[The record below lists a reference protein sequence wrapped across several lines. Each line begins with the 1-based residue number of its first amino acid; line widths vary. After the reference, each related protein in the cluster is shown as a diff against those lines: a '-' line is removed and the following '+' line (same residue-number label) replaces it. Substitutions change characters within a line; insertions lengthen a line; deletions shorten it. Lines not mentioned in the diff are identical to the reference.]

1 MKKILLFLMTL
12 LSLQGQAQL
21 TRVVTF
27 DFQQPT
33 KLSPPVTP
41 SPENGNYVII
51 SNYTFTDTQDE
62 KIMLSFEMNNMY
74 GIAELYTR
82 IIAGVGTQYYVGFSA
97 NAKLKIAGKLGA
109 MITKIIFTMSNQ
121 FI

>member
-12 LSLQGQAQL
+12 LSLHGQAQL
-21 TRVVTF
+21 TKVVTF

-41 SPENGNYVII
+41 AVENGNYVII
-51 SNYTFTDTQDE
+51 SNYTFTDTQDGQ
-62 KIMLSFEMNNMY
+62 IMLSFEMNNMY

-82 IIAGVGTQYYVGFSA
+82 IISGVGTQYYVGFSQNA
-97 NAKLKIAGKLGA
+97 N
-109 MITKIIFTMSNQ
+109 MKIIMWYL
-121 FI
+121 